1 MGAKRWPTT
10 AMVTFCFHASAESA
24 SYEASDTAAHGTAF
38 TILGGYTKK
47 EDGSIEYNFS
57 RTYAAR
63 LSKTYFTGTL
73 AEDGNT
79 LAGSW
84 GYNDDEK
91 PYHFLFKRVPAE
103 TLIARP
109 PPAEFEENKIRALWK
124 YALTAVHNEVRRK
137 LFSWSYLKERR
148 DIRHEYLRLV
158 AREIDNVST
167 DDDLDRLAVLN
178 GTATCEEVRSFY
190 VLTDYRQRSTPSH
203 L

>member
-1 MGAKRWPTT
+1 
-10 AMVTFCFHASAESA
+10 MVTFCFHASADSA

-63 LSKTYFTGTL
+63 HRKTYFTGSLT
-73 AEDGNT
+73 EDGGT
-79 LAGSW
+79 LAGRW
-84 GYNDDEK
+84 GYDDDEK

-109 PPAEFEENKIRALWK
+109 PPTEFEENKIRALWK

-137 LFSWSYLKERR
+137 MFSWSYLKERR
-148 DIRHEYLRLV
+148 DIRHEYLHLV
-158 AREIDNVST
+158 EREIDNVST
-167 DDDLDRLAVLN
+167 DDDLDRLALLN

-190 VLTDYRQRSTPSH
+190 VLKDYGQRSIPSH